1 MASKLEHALALARR
15 GFKIFPLAPGR
26 KDQPLLAGWPQ
37 LATSDEKIISLQ
49 WGPTG
54 TPDANI
60 GIHCEGLLVID
71 VDVKKGGYESF
82 KALRE
87 MLDLPET
94 LCHATP
100 TGGQHVIYCLP
111 EGHPGV
117 PNSVEELGKGLDIR
131 STGGYVVAPGS
142 TVEAG
147 EYGAF
152 PGDIA
157 PAPAWLVQRLG
168 TAVKREA
175 PAADVPDAPEDSFA
189 RALDW
194 LHTAE
199 RSVKGAGGD
208 QAAYRVAC
216 RLRDL
221 GLSYQQACE
230 AMRSEAWEYGCGWR
244 EGRLE
249 EKPIASAYKYAQ
261 HEQGGSRGVVEDD
274 LPLPRTDEPASAPKK
289 RAKVTRADDFAAEQR
304 VGPGYVVKN
313 LLNRASH
320 ALAYGPPGA
329 GKTFVLLDIAY
340 HVANSKPWMGQLV
353 RGGPVLYLAYEGIG
367 GLGKRVRA
375 MQKKYGSLGPLYLAD
390 ASQINLRE
398 QAGRQE
404 LGRLLAELP
413 EKPVLVIIDTFA
425 HALCGGDENSAQDV
439 GALTSAITALIRS
452 TGACVLVVHHSGKDA
467 TKGARGS
474 SAILGALDTEISVNA
489 GAFTPT
495 KQRDLDMIPALY
507 FKLRP
512 VQIGIDEDGD
522 EETSCAVEQGQATA
536 REKGP
541 LKGALSLMF
550 KILGEMGTEAN
561 EPVDIAV
568 WKARCVNEGVTRQRY
583 SEGWRE
589 LKARG
594 YITVENGFVT
604 RRMT

>member
-1 MASKLEHALALARR
+1 
-15 GFKIFPLAPGR
+15 
-26 KDQPLLAGWPQ
+26 
-37 LATSDEKIISLQ
+37 
-49 WGPTG
+49 
-54 TPDANI
+54 
-60 GIHCEGLLVID
+60 
-71 VDVKKGGYESF
+71 
-82 KALRE
+82 
-87 MLDLPET
+87 
-94 LCHATP
+94 
-100 TGGQHVIYCLP
+100 
-111 EGHPGV
+111 
-117 PNSVEELGKGLDIR
+117 
-131 STGGYVVAPGS
+131 
-142 TVEAG
+142 
-147 EYGAF
+147 
-152 PGDIA
+152 
-157 PAPAWLVQRLG
+157 
-168 TAVKREA
+168 
-175 PAADVPDAPEDSFA
+175 
-189 RALDW
+189 
-194 LHTAE
+194 
-199 RSVKGAGGD
+199 
-208 QAAYRVAC
+208 
-216 RLRDL
+216 
-221 GLSYQQACE
+221 
-230 AMRSEAWEYGCGWR
+230 
-244 EGRLE
+244 
-249 EKPIASAYKYAQ
+249 
-261 HEQGGSRGVVEDD
+261 
-274 LPLPRTDEPASAPKK
+274 
-289 RAKVTRADDFAAEQR
+289 
-304 VGPGYVVKN
+304 
-313 LLNRASH
+313 
-320 ALAYGPPGA
+320 
-329 GKTFVLLDIAY
+329 
-340 HVANSKPWMGQLV
+340 
-353 RGGPVLYLAYEGIG
+353 
-367 GLGKRVRA
+367 LGKRVRA